1 MGNVARLR
9 DGTVIDLVITNR
21 SECTQQQPH
30 TSLPTPRVHPARTHA
45 QLVAPYHTARL
56 PRPLTPTRAPRAFPA
71 DRAFSAATQNGL
83 LPKGE
88 GVFGAF
94 NLRAPSASSTGARAP
109 ASFVELR
116 FTFMA
121 NGSNVPLVL
130 PRTQLTFYD
139 LGRGLGG
146 LRECMQIRGTH
157 ASSTMSFVSDKTEL
171 TADEYNAS
179 GASGSFRAPI
189 QDLLNIVPAGGS
201 PVRFLYPSHGPVCY
215 APLLLHSPRDRGRQA
230 AGPVHAHWRAAH
242 PLGDLRF
249 PQRRLL
255 RRAPFALR
263 RKRIHG
269 GSRLSLWGLVERHAS
284 FLRLLLSLRGGGL

>member
-1 MGNVARLR
+1 MRLAHQLLLTLALAAATPPPPSIPAAPARAPFVSCISSYNTNGELLENIETNLNEASLIYSNLGGQGGRPALLPRIPTRQEMRMGSVARLR

-30 TSLPTPRVHPARTHA
+30 TSLPTRVHPARTHA

-94 NLRAPSASSTGARAP
+94 NLRASSASSTGARAP

-130 PRTQLTFYD
+130 PRTQLTFHD
-139 LGRGLGG
+139 LGSGLGG

-171 TADEYNAS
+171 TAY
-179 GASGSFRAPI
+179 
-189 QDLLNIVPAGGS
+189 
-201 PVRFLYPSHGPVCY
+201 
-215 APLLLHSPRDRGRQA
+215 
-230 AGPVHAHWRAAH
+230 
-242 PLGDLRF
+242 
-249 PQRRLL
+249 
-255 RRAPFALR
+255 
-263 RKRIHG
+263 
-269 GSRLSLWGLVERHAS
+269 
-284 FLRLLLSLRGGGL
+284 